1 MRRHPSGGVG
11 AEPEET
17 TLARASRVRP
27 GSSERFVTTATRN
40 GKSIL
45 VIEDETDLAE
55 VVRYNVERE
64 GYECRTAPDG
74 LAALAELRRRRP
86 DLVVLDRLLPG
97 KSGDEVAAEIR
108 RDPANSDLPII
119 MLTAKA
125 EESDQLVGFALG
137 ADDYVTKPFS
147 VKVLLARIGALLRRT
162 EPVAEPS
169 NKLVAGPISLD
180 VDRHEVVVSGRTV
193 SLTSMEFGILKA
205 LLGASGRVLDREQ
218 LIDAV
223 LGPTVAITD
232 RTIDVHIAAM
242 RRKLGNAAG
251 WIQTI
256 RGVGYTVRPPA

>member
-1 MRRHPSGGVG
+1 MAS
-11 AEPEET
+11 
-17 TLARASRVRP
+17 ARPRSHVARFIVAGPPWLS
-27 GSSERFVTTATRN
+27 GSSVTIATQN

-64 GYECRTAPDG
+64 GYECRTASDG
-74 LAALAELRRRRP
+74 NAALAELRRRRP

-108 RDPANSDLPII
+108 RDPANSSVPII

-147 VKVLLARIGALLRRT
+147 VKVLLTRIGALLRRT
-162 EPVAEPS
+162 GPVPEPS
-169 NKLVAGPISLD
+169 SNLRAGPISLD
-180 VDRHEVVVSGRTV
+180 VARHEVVVSGRTV

-232 RTIDVHIAAM
+232 RTVDVHIAAI
-242 RRKLGNAAG
+242 RRKLGNAAE

-256 RGVGYTVRPPA
+256 RGVGYTIRPPV